1 MSRASIFIDHKIFEE
16 FSSEAKRRERT
27 MFAFANQSLSTM
39 SKISAEG
46 GDPAELY
53 RLWRSV
59 SLMKQIDVITLPS
72 DFVDEI
78 LARMYAEDKEGL
90 LAMFTA
96 LGSNTVGILK
106 AGAKD
111 LNELADL
118 ARDFTLL
125 IPIKRFTV
133 SKLQGDDVVEI
144 NIVGAGRKI
153 ESTEC
158 SFAFLRSVLNG
169 YGYDVAKHEINRG
182 TIMMTAS
189 RRKVS

>member
-1 MSRASIFIDHKIFEE
+1 MSRASIFVDHNVFEE
-16 FSSEAKRRERT
+16 FSSEAKRKERT

-46 GDPAELY
+46 GDPTDLY
-53 RLWRSV
+53 RLWHSV

-96 LGSNTVGILK
+96 LGSNMVGILK

-125 IPIKRFTV
+125 IPIKLFSV

-158 SFAFLRSVLNG
+158 SFVFLQSVLNG
-169 YGYDVAKHEINRG
+169 YGYNVVKHEINRG

-189 RRKVS
+189 KRKTT

>member
-1 MSRASIFIDHKIFEE
+1 MSRASIFVDHNVFEE
-16 FSSEAKRRERT
+16 FSSEAKRKERT

-46 GDPAELY
+46 GDPADLY
-53 RLWRSV
+53 RLWHSV

-96 LGSNTVGILK
+96 LGSNMVGILK

-125 IPIKRFTV
+125 IPIKLFSV

-158 SFAFLRSVLNG
+158 SFVFLQSVLNG
-169 YGYDVAKHEINRG
+169 YGYNVVKHEINRG

-189 RRKVS
+189 KRKTT